1 VLIMNDK
8 KRHALITGASRGI
21 GAAIALELAK
31 AGHSISVNYNS
42 HSNDAERVVKDL
54 LNIGV
59 DAKAVKGN
67 VSDKKS
73 VQEMINNAT
82 DSLGPV
88 DILVNNAGI
97 ISDNLIMRMKDEEF
111 DKVIDT
117 NLKGTYYC
125 TKECIPSMVKQRWGR
140 VINITSVVG
149 IRGNIGQTNYSA
161 SKAAIHGF
169 TYSLAKEVATRGVT
183 VNAIAPGYIKTATVD
198 VLSDKLKD
206 HIMTWIPMKRFGTPD
221 EISGMVAFMA
231 SERARY
237 MTGELVKIDGGM
249 AI

>member
-1 VLIMNDK
+1 MNHK

-31 AGHSISVNYNS
+31 AGHSVSVNYNS
-42 HSNDAERVVKDL
+42 HSDDAERVVKDL

-59 DAKAVKGN
+59 EAKAVKGN

-73 VQEMINNAT
+73 VQEMIKNAT

>member
-1 VLIMNDK
+1 MNDK

-31 AGHSISVNYNS
+31 AGHSVSVNYNS
-42 HSNDAERVVKDL
+42 HSDDAERVVKDL

-73 VQEMINNAT
+73 VQEMIKNAT

>member
-1 VLIMNDK
+1 MNDK

-31 AGHSISVNYNS
+31 AGHSVSVNYNS
-42 HSNDAERVVKDL
+42 HSDDAERVVKDL

-59 DAKAVKGN
+59 EAKAVKGN

-73 VQEMINNAT
+73 VQEMIKNAT

-221 EISGMVAFMA
+221 EISGMVAFIA
-231 SERARY
+231 SDRARY

>member
-1 VLIMNDK
+1 MNHK

-31 AGHSISVNYNS
+31 AGHSVSVNYNS
-42 HSNDAERVVKDL
+42 HSDDAERVVKDL

-59 DAKAVKGN
+59 EAKAVKGN

-73 VQEMINNAT
+73 VQEMIKNAT

-231 SERARY
+231 SDRARY